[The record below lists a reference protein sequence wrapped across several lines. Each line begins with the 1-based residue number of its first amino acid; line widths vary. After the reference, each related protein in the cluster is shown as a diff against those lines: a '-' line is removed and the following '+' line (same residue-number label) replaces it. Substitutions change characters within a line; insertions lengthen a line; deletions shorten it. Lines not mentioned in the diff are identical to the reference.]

1 MTKLKAIVIFHY
13 DAEASD
19 EHTLRVGDVLTN
31 VKKIEEGC
39 CQGMLKAKSGM
50 FPDNF
55 VKIDE
60 EDKPAPPKT
69 MAQKSKKAAKQ
80 LVKVLFAND
89 PQNSDDLKLIAG
101 VIVEVLRDLSVLR
114 RVV

>member
-1 MTKLKAIVIFHY
+1 MTWKSKLTKSCEKDDQIKSIVIFHY

-39 CQGMLKAKSGM
+39 CQGMLKGKSDM

-55 VKIDE
+55 VKTTSQLL
-60 EDKPAPPKT
+60 PK
-69 MAQKSKKAAKQ
+69 QWLKNLRKLQ
-80 LVKVLFAND
+80 ND
-89 PQNSDDLKLIAG
+89 W
-101 VIVEVLRDLSVLR
+101 
-114 RVV
+114 